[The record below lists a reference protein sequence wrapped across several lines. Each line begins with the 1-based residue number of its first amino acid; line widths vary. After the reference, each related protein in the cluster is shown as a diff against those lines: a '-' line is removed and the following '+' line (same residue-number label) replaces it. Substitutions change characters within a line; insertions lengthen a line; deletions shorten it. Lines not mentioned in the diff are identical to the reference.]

1 MGGEP
6 MGDIKKITIRL
17 NLQSSTDARIWDRIE
32 KQVQQKKGN
41 NYLKDLILL
50 GLKQEEQAVVLE
62 EIREI
67 KQILKGSSRE
77 WNLEENEETAGFK
90 EIERLQETVEEIPEQ
105 TEEPPEPVGDEPM
118 EKEVSI
124 AQDVMN
130 FLDNL

>member
-1 MGGEP
+1 

-17 NLQSSTDARIWDRIE
+17 NLQNSTDARIWDRIE
-32 KQVQQKKGN
+32 KQIQQKKGN

-67 KQILKGSSRE
+67 KQMLKGSSRE
-77 WNLEENEETAGFK
+77 WNLEEKEETAGLK
-90 EIERLQETVEEIPEQ
+90 ETERLQETVEEIPEQ
-105 TEEPPEPVGDEPM
+105 IEEHPEPVEDESM

-124 AQDVMN
+124 APDVMN
-130 FLDNL
+130 FLDTL

>member
-1 MGGEP
+1 

-17 NLQSSTDARIWDRIE
+17 NLQNSTDARIWDRIE

-67 KQILKGSSRE
+67 KQMLKGNSRE
-77 WNLEENEETAGFK
+77 WNLEENEETAGLK
-90 EIERLQETVEEIPEQ
+90 EMERLQETVEEIPEQ
-105 TEEPPEPVGDEPM
+105 TQTEENPEPVVDEPM
-118 EKEVSI
+118 ETEVSI